1 MEQLQT
7 REELL
12 AAFEQERAALLDV
25 LPRFS
30 DEQWRSTRED
40 GWTAHDIAAHLADA
54 NYGLALMVRGDL
66 PPPLPL
72 DQSTGWMAGLD
83 AYNQVRRDKNAELP
97 REKVL
102 SRSAKALEQARQT
115 IEVVDDLDAPGP
127 YGPLHTK
134 RQLLQRIIRH
144 THDHRVELEQLLGG

>member
-54 NYGLALMVRGDL
+54 NYGLALMVRGDM

-72 DQSTGWMAGLD
+72 DQSTGWMSGLD

-134 RQLLQRIIRH
+134 RQLLQRIIKH
-144 THDHRVELEQLLGG
+144 THDHRVELEQLLGE